1 MTVQEYNNWYSKD
14 YSKALSFLNCLD
26 HALEKCDDNARLQLE
41 LIGYGEDTKVTLRKA
56 LEVLREFKRLHI
68 NGREEKNEKR

>member
-1 MTVQEYNNWYSKD
+1 MTVSEYNDWYSKD

-41 LIGYGEDTKVTLRKA
+41 IIGYGEDTKATLCKA
-56 LEVLREFKRLHI
+56 LEVLREFKKFRI
-68 NGREEKNEKR
+68 NGKKDKDEKR